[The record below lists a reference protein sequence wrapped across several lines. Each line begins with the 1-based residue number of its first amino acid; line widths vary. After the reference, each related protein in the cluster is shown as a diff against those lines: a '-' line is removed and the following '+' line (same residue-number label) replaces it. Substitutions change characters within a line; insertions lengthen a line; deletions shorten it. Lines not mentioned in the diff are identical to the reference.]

1 MNVLTIVGF
10 GLPIVG
16 YFWFIAHYGVN
27 VPYQD
32 GWSDMTVIHQC
43 YSHLFTCGA
52 LWTQHNED
60 RLLFPNLVV
69 VILAHTTHFNI
80 KGEEFLSGLML
91 VAATFLLIHAHKR
104 RSPDVP
110 WLYYCP
116 VVILA
121 CSLVQYGATL
131 WGFQL
136 AWYLVLLALAS
147 VVVFLDRDKLGA
159 PTLALAIGAGVI
171 GSFSSLQG
179 LLIWPVGMVL
189 IFYRRR
195 SRPVVTAWVVSA
207 CATTAL
213 YFYHLNIHSGTA
225 LPSSLT
231 HHSISPILFAI
242 FAIGDVLGVPIKPG
256 GSDVGILLF
265 GLAIVVL
272 ALAALKLCGLGP
284 DRTSARPVGATLIWF
299 GFLFSIVVAV
309 GRHGLGYWGASSSG
323 YTIYNVWI
331 LIGVYMVLLARNP
344 RTTGGGAGSTRYSES
359 VPKVVRRNAYR
370 YALWVVLAFLAL
382 QPLIGVG
389 NGLDGAR
396 TIHAAEL
403 RSVATAVNI
412 NNASGFDVLD
422 NLSFY
427 QSVPL
432 TETQVHIAAAL
443 RLTIFA
449 GTRLTITASP
459 PTVPAPHA
467 SLPHLNAQTW
477 PITVFWPDYGPG
489 EYTKVGEWEGHYVGH
504 QVSGGAPVY
513 ANVFG
518 GFMQDYNVSTLP
530 VGTGIYIPTSLAEYE
545 DLSPPLPHLNAQ
557 SWPITVFWPDYG
569 PGEYTKVGEWEG
581 HYVGHQVSGGAP
593 VYANVFGGFM
603 QDYNV
608 STLPVGTGIYI
619 PTSLAGYED
628 P

>member
-1 MNVLTIVGF
+1 MIVNVLTLVGF

-32 GWSDMTVIHQC
+32 GWADMSMIHQC

-60 RLLFPNLVV
+60 RILFPNLVV
-69 VILAHTTHFNI
+69 VILAHTTHFNVR
-80 KGEEFLSGLML
+80 GEEFLSGLML

-136 AWYLVLLALAS
+136 AWYLVFLALAF
-147 VVVFLDRDKLGA
+147 VVVFLDRDELGVT
-159 PTLALAIGAGVI
+159 TLALAISAGVI
-171 GSFSSLQG
+171 GSYSSLQG

-189 IFYRRR
+189 ILYRRR
-195 SRPVVTAWVVSA
+195 ARPIVTAWVVAA

-213 YFYHLNIHSGTA
+213 YYYHLNINAGTT

-242 FAIGDVLGVPIKPG
+242 FAIGDVLGVPIRPG

-265 GLAIVVL
+265 GLVIVVL
-272 ALAALKLCGLGP
+272 ALAALRLCGLAP
-284 DRTSARPVGATLIWF
+284 DKTSARPVGATLIWF
-299 GFLFSIVVAV
+299 GLLFSIVVAV

-323 YTIYNVWI
+323 YTIYDVWV

-344 RTTGGGAGSTRYSES
+344 RTTRGGAGSTKYFER
-359 VPKVVRRNAYR
+359 VPNVVRRNAHR
-370 YALWVVLAFLAL
+370 YALWMVLALMAL
-382 QPLIGVG
+382 QPIVGVG

-403 RSVATAVNI
+403 KSVATARNI
-412 NNASGFDVLD
+412 STVSDIDVLD

-427 QSVPL
+427 QPVPL
-432 TETQVHIAAAL
+432 TKTQVHIAEVL
-443 RLTIFA
+443 QLTIFA
-449 GTRLTITASP
+449 GTRPPVTTTA
-459 PTVPAPHA
+459 PAPRRRA
-467 SLPHLNAQTW
+467 PLPHLNAQTW
-477 PITVFWPDYGPG
+477 PITVLWLDYSPSD
-489 EYTKVGEWEGHYVGH
+489 YTKVGEWEGHYVGH

-513 ANVFG
+513 ANLFG
-518 GFMQDYNVSTLP
+518 GFKQDFYMSTLP
-530 VGTGIYIPTSLAEYE
+530 IGTGIYIPTSLLRYE
-545 DLSPPLPHLNAQ
+545 VP
-557 SWPITVFWPDYG
+557 
-569 PGEYTKVGEWEG
+569 
-581 HYVGHQVSGGAP
+581 
-593 VYANVFGGFM
+593 
-603 QDYNV
+603 
-608 STLPVGTGIYI
+608 
-619 PTSLAGYED
+619 
-628 P
+628 